1 MLRCCRSSQCTRAYN
16 DRCCY
21 VSTVCAANRAV
32 ALTAVHPSCLQLS
45 VQVPSCC
52 GMPHVHATYLTHIE
66 GSTEEQLLHS
76 WPEHFLHLHDAED
89 MATYYTV
96 HVDCCEMSISIGLL
110 HSLHICYVHV

>member
-1 MLRCCRSSQCTRAYN
+1 MTDAVMSAQSAQQI
-16 DRCCY
+16 
-21 VSTVCAANRAV
+21 RAV

-89 MATYYTV
+89 IEHLQYVWTV
-96 HVDCCEMSISIGLL
+96 VR
-110 HSLHICYVHV
+110 